1 MVLIIKKIIAALLA
15 AVSLLH
21 SCPAAAADHVPDI
34 SAKSAIVLHSGG
46 EVLYEKNADEKMLIA
61 STTKIMTAIVAIENC
76 APDETVKVTKES
88 CHIEG
93 SSMYLKEGQKLSVE
107 KLLLGLL
114 LVSGNDAASALAIH
128 TAGST
133 ERFAAL
139 MNEKAAQLGME
150 NTHFVNPHGLNAED
164 HYSTA
169 RDMARLMAYC
179 MENESF
185 ADIIARK
192 SFALDDAVYLNHN
205 KLLYSL
211 DGCIGGKTGYT
222 IAAGRCLVS
231 CAERDG
237 TRYVVVT
244 LSAPDDWNDHTA
256 LYEWA
261 FAKYRD
267 RDMSD
272 HAVFDVPVAGGAEET
287 ARAVP
292 AEKLSVYVGCDEELA
307 ITASLPRFVLA
318 PVRKGES
325 AGSVAVYSGNE
336 LLKECPLVYEKDI
349 SASEVEQKE
358 WKKDYRK

>member
-1 MVLIIKKIIAALLA
+1 MVLIIKKIAAAVLA
-15 AVSLLH
+15 AFLFLS
-21 SCPAAAADHVPDI
+21 SGSTAYADDVPDI
-34 SAKSAIVLHSGG
+34 SAKSAVVLHADG
-46 EVLYEKNADEKMLIA
+46 EVLYEKNADERLLIA

-76 APDETVKVTKES
+76 ALDDTVKVTRES
-88 CHIEG
+88 CGIEG

-133 ERFAAL
+133 ERFARL

-150 NTHFVNPHGLNAED
+150 NSHFVNPHGLNAEE

-185 ADIIARK
+185 ADMIARK

-211 DGCIGGKTGYT
+211 NGCIGGKTGYT

-237 TRYVVVT
+237 TRYIVVT
-244 LSAPDDWNDHTA
+244 LSAPDDWNDHKA

-261 FAKYRD
+261 FSKYRD

-272 HAVFDVPVAGGAEET
+272 KAIFEIPVAGGTEET
-287 ARAVP
+287 VRAVP

-307 ITASLPRFVLA
+307 ITAELPRFVLA

-325 AGSVAVYSGNE
+325 AGSVAIYCGNE
-336 LLKECPLVYEKDI
+336 RLRECPLVFEKDI
-349 SASEVEQKE
+349 SASEVE
-358 WKKDYRK
+358 RK